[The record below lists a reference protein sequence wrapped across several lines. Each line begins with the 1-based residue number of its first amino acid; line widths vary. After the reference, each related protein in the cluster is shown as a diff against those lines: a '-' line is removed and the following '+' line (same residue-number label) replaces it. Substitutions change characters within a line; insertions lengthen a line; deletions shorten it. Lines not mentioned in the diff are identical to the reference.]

1 MRRNPVSAS
10 GTAVIEF
17 AFVLPVLLILFFGI
31 IEFSVAL
38 FNKAI
43 ITNASREAAR
53 SGIVYVGPNTTLTNE
68 SITDIATNNC
78 QGLISFQDD
87 AAPVVTVTR
96 ADSPDF
102 DQQLLTVTINYPY
115 SGLGLGQLLTSMSG
129 PLDLQASTTMKF
141 E

>member
-53 SGIVYVGPNTTLTNE
+53 SGIIYVGPNTTLTNE

>member
-17 AFVLPVLLILFFGI
+17 AFVLPVLLIVFFGI

-43 ITNASREAAR
+43 LTNASREAAR
-53 SGIVYVGPNTTLTNE
+53 SGIVYVGPNTTLTDE
-68 SITDIATNNC
+68 AIIGIATNNC
-78 QGLISFQDD
+78 QGLITFQDD
-87 AAPVVTVTR
+87 VAPVVTVTR

-102 DQQLLTVTINYPY
+102 EQQLLTVRINYSY

-129 PLDLQASTTMKF
+129 PLDLDASTTMKF

>member
-10 GTAVIEF
+10 GAAVIEF

-43 ITNASREAAR
+43 LTNASREAAR

-68 SITDIATNNC
+68 AIIGIATNNS

-102 DQQLLTVTINYPY
+102 DQQLLTVRINYSY
-115 SGLGLGQLLTSMSG
+115 SGLGLGQLLTSMTG
-129 PLDLQASTTMKF
+129 PIDLEASTTMKF

>member
-38 FNKAI
+38 YNKAI

-53 SGIVYVGPNTTLTNE
+53 SGIVYVGPNTTLANE
-68 SITDIATNNC
+68 SIIAIATNNC

-87 AAPVVTVTR
+87 AEPVVTVTV

-102 DQQLLTVTINYPY
+102 EQQLLTVTINYSY

>member
-10 GTAVIEF
+10 GAAVIEF

-38 FNKAI
+38 YNKALL
-43 ITNASREAAR
+43 TNASREAAR
-53 SGIVYVGPNTTLTNE
+53 AGIVYVGPGTTLTDAR
-68 SITDIATNNC
+68 ITQIARDGC
-78 QGLISFQDD
+78 QGLISFRD
-87 AAPVVTVTR
+87 AGTPAVTVTR

-102 DQQLLTVTINYPY
+102 EQQLLTVAISYEY
-115 SGLGLGQLLTSMSG
+115 SGLGLGTLLTSMTG
-129 PLDLQASTTMKF
+129 PLTLTASTTMKF